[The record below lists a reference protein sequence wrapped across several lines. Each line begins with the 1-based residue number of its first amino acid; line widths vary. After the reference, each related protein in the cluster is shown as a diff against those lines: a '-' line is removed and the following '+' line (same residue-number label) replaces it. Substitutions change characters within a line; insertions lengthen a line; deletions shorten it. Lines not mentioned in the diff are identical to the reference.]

1 MRARYW
7 TYGTAMPYQGL
18 CWMKSSSSGK
28 EAQGNRESG
37 SVTGV
42 ATAAPALTVTAA
54 PALSVPAT
62 SAPITMATA
71 AAPLPIASYPMQ
83 CSEPETCDAAPPGV
97 ASAAVGRLGACP
109 SLGICGPPA
118 QVADAASIGWQVPE
132 GD

>member
-1 MRARYW
+1 
-7 TYGTAMPYQGL
+7 MPYQGL

-42 ATAAPALTVTAA
+42 ATAAPALTVTATFA
-54 PALSVPAT
+54 PVTTAT
-62 SAPITMATA
+62 T
-71 AAPLPIASYPMQ
+71 AAPLPIGSYPMQ
-83 CSEPETCDAAPPGV
+83 CSEPETCDAASPGV
-97 ASAAVGRLGACP
+97 ANATVGLLGACP

-118 QVADAASIGWQVPE
+118 LVADAASIGWQVPE

>member
-1 MRARYW
+1 
-7 TYGTAMPYQGL
+7 
-18 CWMKSSSSGK
+18 
-28 EAQGNRESG
+28 
-37 SVTGV
+37 V